1 MVCIEIISYDKGCLR
16 FLARLRNVSYNNLS
30 GHVNGTPCRIV
41 KISNNKVTSPLIKW
55 GFLRLSLAYI
65 KTMIYAMFPGWGNV
79 TSSPNGARP
88 DGWLRKVGEKIYIFY
103 DRKCITAIGAQIL
116 VMAGFFFT
124 FLLKKR
130 NPFLN
135 EGMSMNMTRTANCH
149 ATKGYWI

>member
-1 MVCIEIISYDKGCLR
+1 MRCSQDEAMSRVHLMEQDLMDDY
-16 FLARLRNVSYNNLS
+16 AR
-30 GHVNGTPCRIV
+30 
-41 KISNNKVTSPLIKW
+41 W
-55 GFLRLSLAYI
+55 
-65 KTMIYAMFPGWGNV
+65 
-79 TSSPNGARP
+79 
-88 DGWLRKVGEKIYIFY
+88 EKKNIFY

-149 ATKGYWI
+149 ATKGY